1 MADQSRVRNHERR
14 ASPYSTGGGGTV
26 LEHRYGALLLS
37 HLLTGDPLSELG
49 DDVTPDEVVFQASAF
64 SAVDDLLLSGR
75 STGGDRR
82 RVSIGV
88 RRDPSF
94 VPSDRSTVELMGSYL
109 QVMRERGRQVAEG
122 TWRLAL
128 VVASPNT
135 HVRQLQEL
143 AGIARDTE
151 SSDQFRLEVSRAGR
165 THREVR
171 ERLRHLDAVVASA
184 AAGAG
189 IDTTD
194 VSVAELTWRVLG
206 ALRLREVRFE
216 GVEETDR
223 AIAVGRLR
231 GIVEAGTADAAD
243 RLFSRLC
250 ELVGRYAPAA
260 ATKSVDSLRRD
271 LIGFPLAVSPSK
283 GEGAHDVGDPAPHLP
298 VVRSA
303 YVSQVRRIAPERLR
317 SREGELDELARF
329 CTDSG
334 PGPAYVWW
342 RAEAWAGK
350 SALLSTFVLDPPPG
364 VRVLSFFVTARWA
377 GQADSKAFTE
387 VVLEQA
393 LELMGEPMPMLLT
406 DATREAHLLGA
417 FERAADLCRQRGE
430 RLVLVLDGL
439 DEDRGVTTGPDAHS
453 IAAILPADPPS
464 GMRVIVAGR
473 PRPPIPVDVPDDHP
487 LRRPE
492 IVRTLTASPHA
503 EVVRQDAERELK
515 RLLHGPT
522 IEKDLLGLLAAA
534 GGGLSEADLA
544 QLTGVSE
551 GEIESQLGAVSGRTF
566 ASRAGRWRSQVAI
579 YVLGHEEIQR
589 QALRFLGE
597 ARLNEYR
604 ERIHAWA
611 EGFRAAKWPIGSP
624 EYLLHGYFKLL
635 HSTGDVPRMVACAT
649 DPYRHH
655 RMLDTIGGDSVAL
668 AEIATVQEFLVRSP
682 TPDLVALSRL
692 AVHRAK
698 LSRRNDHIPTY
709 LPVVWAQL
717 GRYSRAEALARS
729 ITTPARQVRA
739 LASVSRQI
747 AAAGDVQRARKV
759 AEEAERCVLAVTELG
774 EQARAYAVIARSLAR
789 AGDRDRARLLVT
801 RAEELTC
808 SMTEGGQRSDVLG
821 AVARAAVAGG
831 DVERG
836 LALAKSV
843 PHASERAHALCV
855 VAMEVA
861 DASDWRRA
869 QDIARSAGPRS
880 DWAPALAAVAR
891 AASAAGDRQVAADI
905 AGQAVSLAMSI
916 RNPSRRAWIL
926 AGVAHELAEAGMARR
941 AKKVLRRA
949 EESAH
954 EVTRTSE
961 RCDRLITIARAMA
974 FSGASDR
981 AVALAGGFDT
991 PRRRTKALAV
1001 VASGLAANGETRR
1014 AEELAA
1020 EAEARARAMN
1030 GRHHVGRDQA
1040 VLAQAT
1046 ASTGD
1051 LHQAEEIAR
1060 AISDAPQR
1068 DRSLTVVAEAF
1079 ALAGDLGR
1087 AEGVAASITDLAQ
1100 RSTAL
1105 LLIVRAGVTRDDRQ
1119 RVGRVAR
1126 SIEDTECRRRA
1137 LAALSRGTR
1146 TAPRAH
1152 ERSPQQHHPSVRPRN
1167 PTPPETGHSSGSS
1180 SSVTSHQRQA
1190 DDLMSRARTAAQGG
1204 DMQGAREAVEAIAS
1218 PALRVKALISLST
1231 RAAAAGDTQT
1241 SEELIERAFTVAD
1254 TLLDATSRDRHITM
1268 IARESALTGDLDRA
1282 ERLINSITSPPLLHK
1297 ALSAIASA
1305 ATHAGHL
1312 AQAERLARTISDASP
1327 RAKALAAIA
1336 RSMVGSDDLDEAE
1349 RVARSITE
1357 PLQRS
1362 RTLGEIARSH
1372 AGRGDTARAAEIAA
1386 DIPEPAE
1393 RARTLTTVAL
1403 DSDGDRA
1410 KALVAQA
1417 LCVGHW
1423 SICLPALVRLVPEVV
1438 TTLGT
1443 ESLRVHD
1450 QEDAAATADGPK
1462 EREGATT
1469 EPSPTSPRAGQAQS
1483 GDSLASSDWGSHQT
1497 RTISR

>member
-1 MADQSRVRNHERR
+1 MPDQSRVQNDERR
-14 ASPYSTGGGGTV
+14 ASPYATGGGGTV

-37 HLLTGDPLSELG
+37 HLLTADPLAELG
-49 DDVTPDEVVFQASAF
+49 DDVTPDELVFQASAF

-75 STGGDRR
+75 SADGARR

-94 VPSDRSTVELMGSYL
+94 VPSDRATVELMGSYL
-109 QVMRERGRQVAEG
+109 RVVRERGREVAEG
-122 TWRLAL
+122 SWRLAL
-128 VVASPNT
+128 VVASPHP
-135 HVRQLQEL
+135 HVRQLREL

-151 SSDQFRLEVSRAGR
+151 SAHQFRSEVSRAGR

-194 VSVAELTWRVLG
+194 VSAAELTWRVLG

-223 AIAVGRLR
+223 ALAVGRLR
-231 GIVEAGTADAAD
+231 SVVEAGTADAAD

-271 LIGFPLAVSPSK
+271 LIGFPLTTSPSK
-283 GEGAHDVGDPAPHLP
+283 DEGFDDADDPAPHIP

-303 YVSQVRRIAPERLR
+303 YLSQVRRIAPERLR
-317 SREGELDELARF
+317 SRESELDELARF
-329 CTDSG
+329 CTDPE
-334 PGPAYVWW
+334 PGPAYMWW

-417 FERAADLCRQRGE
+417 FERAADLCRRRGE
-430 RLVLVLDGL
+430 RLVLVVDGL

-464 GMRVIVAGR
+464 GLRVIVAGR
-473 PRPPIPVDVPDDHP
+473 PHPPIPVDVPDDHP

-515 RLLHGPT
+515 RLLHGST

-597 ARLNEYR
+597 TRLAGYR

-635 HSTGDVPRMVACAT
+635 HSTGDLPRMVACAT

-668 AEIATVQEFLVRSP
+668 AEIATAQEALVRSP
-682 TPDLVALSRL
+682 APDLVALSRL

-698 LSRRNDHIPTY
+698 LTRRNDHIPTY

-717 GRYSRAEALARS
+717 GRHSRAEALARS

-739 LASVSRQI
+739 LASVSRHI
-747 AAAGDVQRARKV
+747 AAAGDVRRARKV
-759 AEEAERCVLAVTELG
+759 AEEAERCVLAVTEPG
-774 EQARAYAVIARSLAR
+774 EQARAYAVIARALAR
-789 AGDRDRARLLVT
+789 AGNPDRARLLAT
-801 RAEELTC
+801 RAEELTG
-808 SMTEGGQRSDVLG
+808 SMTNGAQRSDVLG
-821 AVARAAVAGG
+821 AVARAAANSG

-843 PHASERAHALCV
+843 PHASERARALCV

-861 DASDWRRA
+861 DAGDWRRA
-869 QDIARSAGPRS
+869 QDIARSVGPRS
-880 DWAPALAAVAR
+880 DRAQALAVVAR
-891 AASAAGDRQVAADI
+891 AASAAGAERAAADI
-905 AGQAVSLAMSI
+905 AGRAVSLAMSL
-916 RNPSRRAWIL
+916 RNPGRRAWIL
-926 AGVAHELAEAGMARR
+926 AGVAHEMAEAGMGRR
-941 AKKVLRRA
+941 ARKLLRRA
-949 EESAH
+949 EKAAH

-961 RCDRLITIARAMA
+961 RCDCLITIARVMA

-981 AVALAGGFDT
+981 AVTLAGSFDT
-991 PRRRTKALAV
+991 PRRRATALAV

-1014 AEELAA
+1014 AEDLAV
-1020 EAEARARAMN
+1020 EAEARARSMN
-1030 GRHHVGRDQA
+1030 GRHHIGRDQA

-1051 LHQAEEIAR
+1051 LYQAEEIAR

-1087 AEGVAASITDLAQ
+1087 AEGVAASIADVAQ

-1105 LLIVRAGVTRDDRQ
+1105 LLIVRAGVTREDRQ
-1119 RVGRVAR
+1119 RVARVAQ
-1126 SIEDTECRRRA
+1126 SIEDPECRRKA

-1146 TAPRAH
+1146 TAPRGH
-1152 ERSPQQHHPSVRPRN
+1152 EGSPRQHHPSVRPGN
-1167 PTPPETGHSSGSS
+1167 PTPPETGHSPWSS
-1180 SSVTSHQRQA
+1180 SAVTLHQRQA
-1190 DDLMSRARTAAQGG
+1190 DDLLSRARTAAQGG
-1204 DMQGAREAVEAIAS
+1204 DMREARETVESIAS
-1218 PALRVKALISLST
+1218 PALRVKALVSLST
-1231 RAAAAGDTQT
+1231 EAAAAGDART
-1241 SEELIERAFTVAD
+1241 SEELVERALAVAD
-1254 TLLDATSRDRHITM
+1254 ALLDTASRDRYIAM
-1268 IARESALTGDLDRA
+1268 IARKSALAGDLDRA
-1282 ERLINSITSPPLLHK
+1282 ERLAGSITSPPLLHK
-1297 ALSAIASA
+1297 ALSAVSSA
-1305 ATHAGHL
+1305 AARVGRL
-1312 AQAERLARTISDASP
+1312 AQAERLARTISDASL
-1327 RAKALAAIA
+1327 RAKALTAVA
-1336 RSMVGSDDLDEAE
+1336 RSMVESGALDEAE
-1349 RVARSITE
+1349 RISRSITE
-1357 PLQRS
+1357 PLQRA

-1372 AGRGDTARAAEIAA
+1372 AERGDTAQAAEIAA
-1386 DIPEPAE
+1386 GIPEPAE

-1403 DSDGDRA
+1403 DSDADRA
-1410 KALVAQA
+1410 TALVAQA

-1423 SICLPALVRLVPEVV
+1423 SICLPALVRLAPEVV
-1438 TTLGT
+1438 TALGA

-1450 QEDAAATADGPK
+1450 QEDVAAAAD
-1462 EREGATT
+1462 
-1469 EPSPTSPRAGQAQS
+1469 SRAEQNA
-1483 GDSLASSDWGSHQT
+1483 A
-1497 RTISR
+1497 IAEAAVP